1 MNKIKPVVI
10 TLGLSLLSLV
20 AGIALFWFLFSGQ
33 QKEQQ
38 GYPGFGGD
46 FILQSAK
53 GPVALSDYRGKIVV
67 LYFGYTYCPDVCP
80 TSLGLLSLALRQL
93 QPDELSEI
101 QTFFISVDPERDTP
115 EKLKVYTQAFHPSI
129 TGITATAD
137 KIAEVAK
144 RYGVMYMKVDLP
156 GSAMGY
162 AVDHSS
168 RYYVIGRDG
177 MVKKFIEHGTS
188 PDDIVTS
195 LRESL

>member
-1 MNKIKPVVI
+1 MNKIKRYSATV
-10 TLGLSLLSLV
+10 GLSLLSLM
-20 AGIALFWFLFSGQ
+20 AGVALFWVLFSDKQ
-33 QKEQQ
+33 NELQ

-53 GPVALSDYRGKIVV
+53 GPVALSDYRGKVVV

-93 QPDELSEI
+93 KPQELAKL
-101 QTFFISVDPERDTP
+101 QTFFISVDPERDTL
-115 EKLKVYTQAFHPSI
+115 EKLKIYTEAFHSAIIGI
-129 TGITATAD
+129 TGTTGD
-137 KIAEVAK
+137 IAEVAK

-168 RYYVIGRDG
+168 RYYVIGKDG

-188 PDDIVTS
+188 PDDIVAS
-195 LRESL
+195 LRALM

>member
-1 MNKIKPVVI
+1 MVKFKHYVVTI
-10 TLGLSLLSLV
+10 GLSLLSLMV
-20 AGIALFWFLFSGQ
+20 GVALFWVLFSDKQ
-33 QKEQQ
+33 NELQ

-53 GPVALSDYRGKIVV
+53 GPVALSDYRGKVVV

-93 QPDELSEI
+93 KPQELAKL
-101 QTFFISVDPERDTP
+101 QTFFISVDPERDTL
-115 EKLKVYTQAFHPSI
+115 EKLKIYTEAFHPAIIGI
-129 TGITATAD
+129 TGTTGD
-137 KIAEVAK
+137 IAEVAK

-168 RYYVIGRDG
+168 RYYVIGKDG

-188 PDDIVTS
+188 PDDIVAS
-195 LRESL
+195 LRALM